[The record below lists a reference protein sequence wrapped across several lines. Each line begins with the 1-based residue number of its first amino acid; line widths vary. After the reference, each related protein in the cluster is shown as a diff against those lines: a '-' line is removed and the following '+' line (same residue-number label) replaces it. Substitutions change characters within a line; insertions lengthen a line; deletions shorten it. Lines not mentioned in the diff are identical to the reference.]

1 MRKTEEEGKETM
13 INDMKKILLTEE
25 QIQAKVKELAAQ
37 LSKEYAGK
45 DPVFIG
51 VLKGV
56 VIFFAD
62 MVRNIDIPCEIDFMS
77 ISSYSGTNST
87 GRTEVRKDVSVNIE
101 GRHVVILEDIF
112 DTGTSLTFT
121 VNHLLNKKP
130 ASLKVCTFLDKPER
144 RRPGVTLQPEY
155 VGYTIPNEFVVG
167 YGLDYNEHYR
177 NLPYV
182 GVLKPEVYE
191 K

>member
-1 MRKTEEEGKETM
+1 MRNDIKE
-13 INDMKKILLTEE
+13 ILLSEE

-37 LSKEYAGK
+37 ISKEYADK

-62 MVRNIDIPCEIDFMS
+62 MVRNIDIPCQIDFMS
-77 ISSYSGTNST
+77 IASYSGTTST
-87 GRTEVRKDVSVNIE
+87 GRTEIRKDVSVDIKD
-101 GRHVVILEDIF
+101 RHVVILEDIF
-112 DTGTSLTFT
+112 DTGISLTFT
-121 VNHLLNKKP
+121 VNHLLNKEP

-144 RRPGVTLQPEY
+144 RKEGVTLKPEY

-177 NLPYV
+177 NLPYI
-182 GVLKPEVYE
+182 GILKPEIYE

>member
-1 MRKTEEEGKETM
+1 MK
-13 INDMKKILLTEE
+13 NDMLEILLTEE

-45 DPVFIG
+45 DPVFVG

-77 ISSYSGTNST
+77 IASYSGTNST
-87 GRTEVRKDVSVNIE
+87 GRTDIRKDVSVDIK

-112 DTGTSLTFT
+112 DTGTSLTYT
-121 VNHLLNKKP
+121 VNHLLNKQP

-144 RRPGVTLQPEY
+144 RRPGITLKPDYTGY
-155 VGYTIPNEFVVG
+155 VIPNKFVVG

-177 NLPYV
+177 NLPYI
-182 GVLKPEVYE
+182 GVLKSEVYE

>member
-1 MRKTEEEGKETM
+1 MKNDIKEV
-13 INDMKKILLTEE
+13 LLTEE
-25 QIQAKVKELAAQ
+25 QIQSKGEELAKQ
-37 LSKEYAGK
+37 LSEEYADK

-56 VIFFAD
+56 VVFFAD
-62 MVRNIDIPCEIDFMS
+62 MVRNIDIPCEFDFMS

-87 GRTEVRKDVSVNIE
+87 GRTEIRKDVSVDIKD
-101 GRHVVILEDIF
+101 RHVVILEDIF

-121 VNHLLNKKP
+121 VNHLLNKQP
-130 ASLKVCTFLDKPER
+130 ASLKVCTFLVKPER
-144 RRPGVTLQPEY
+144 RKPGITLVPEY

-177 NLPYV
+177 NLPYI
-182 GVLKPEVYE
+182 GILKPEIYE
-191 K
+191 

>member
-1 MRKTEEEGKETM
+1 MRNDIKE
-13 INDMKKILLTEE
+13 ILLSEE
-25 QIQAKVKELAAQ
+25 QIQSKVKELAAE

-45 DPVFIG
+45 DPVFVG

-62 MVRNIDIPCEIDFMS
+62 MVRNIDIPCEIDFMN
-77 ISSYSGTNST
+77 IASYSGTTST
-87 GRTEVRKDVSVNIE
+87 GRTEIRKDVSVDIK

-112 DTGTSLTFT
+112 DTGNSLTFT
-121 VNHLLNKKP
+121 VNHLLNKEP
-130 ASLKVCTFLDKPER
+130 ASLKVCTFLDKPDR
-144 RRPGVTLQPEY
+144 RKPGVTLKPEY

-177 NLPYV
+177 NLPYI
-182 GVLKPEVYE
+182 GILKPEIYE

>member
-1 MRKTEEEGKETM
+1 MKDSIKEV
-13 INDMKKILLTEE
+13 LLTEE
-25 QIQAKVKELAAQ
+25 QIASKVKELAKQ
-37 LSKEYAGK
+37 LSEDYAGK
-45 DPVFIG
+45 DPIFVG

-62 MVRNIDIPCEIDFMS
+62 IVRNVDIPCEIDFMS
-77 ISSYSGTNST
+77 IASYSGTTSI
-87 GRTEVRKDVSVNIE
+87 GRTEIRKDLSVDIK
-101 GRHVVILEDIF
+101 GRHVVILEDIY

-121 VNHLLNKKP
+121 VNHLLNKQP

-144 RRPGVTLQPEY
+144 RRPGVTLVPEY

-177 NLPYV
+177 NLPYI
-182 GVLKPEVYE
+182 GILKPEIYE